1 MMIMMM
7 VITISARDQS
17 RRGDGEYGRLYGG
30 AEGHDSRDT
39 HGHSLTLFADDDDGE
54 YYIGERLKPKGSPRI
69 WAFVRRSGRE

>member
-39 HGHSLTLFADDDDGE
+39 HGHSLTLFADDDDG
-54 YYIGERLKPKGSPRI
+54 
-69 WAFVRRSGRE
+69 